1 MDLSAATL
9 LTVFLATLLASQG
22 GRDQMLVAS
31 LSHRLGPGPG
41 LVLASVLAV
50 CVSTAA
56 WGWLGVQASAAIG
69 EDNRSTLVGIA
80 IIVAAI
86 LLVLPTR
93 LTLPKEP
100 TRSIGAI
107 TIVLIMRQVFD
118 APRLLTFAGFAWLGS
133 SFGLAAAAAALG
145 SLCALAQAMVMGT
158 KAAQWPYWQ
167 RLRIA
172 LAIMVLVIILL
183 VPRYWSL

>member
-1 MDLSAATL
+1 MDLYAATL
-9 LTVFLATLLASQG
+9 LTVFLATMLASQG
-22 GRDQMLVAS
+22 GRDQLLVAS
-31 LSHRLGPGPG
+31 LSHRLGTGPG

-86 LLVLPTR
+86 LLVARSR

-107 TIVLIMRQVFD
+107 TLVLIMRQIFD
-118 APRLLTFAGFAWLGS
+118 APRLLTFATFAWLGS
-133 SFGLAAAAAALG
+133 SWGLSAAAALG
-145 SLCALAQAMVMGT
+145 SLFALAQAMVMGSRLH
-158 KAAQWPYWQ
+158 QWPHWR
-167 RLRIA
+167 RLRTI
-172 LAIMVLVIILL
+172 LAITLLGAMLASFLV
-183 VPRYWSL
+183 R